1 MSRVKAPLFDLVIL
15 DWDGTVAD
23 STGIIVDAVISA
35 AEGAGVMPP
44 PRALILKTLGL
55 GLNQLLI
62 KLFPHLSRDLLE
74 KVASGYRS
82 HYHANEGNS
91 YLFDGVRKGIKRLHQ
106 HQCKLAVATGKSRKG
121 LNFALQHTE
130 LDRYFITTKTV
141 DECFSKPHPHM
152 IEAILEETMIP
163 ASRAVIVGDTH
174 YDLEMGKNAH
184 IQTIAVTYGA
194 QPKDVL
200 LSFEPLACFDSFT
213 EVVDFLLS

>member
-1 MSRVKAPLFDLVIL
+1 MKRPRFDLVIL

-35 AEGAGVMPP
+35 AERANIKSP

-62 KLFPHLSRDLLE
+62 KLFPHLSREMLE
-74 KVASGYRS
+74 KVAEGYRL

-91 YLFDGVRKGIKRLHQ
+91 YLFEGVKEGIQRLYQ

-130 LDRYFITTKTV
+130 LNRYFFTTKTV

-152 IEAILEETMIP
+152 IESIIEESDIP
-163 ASRAVIVGDTH
+163 KERAVIVGDTH
-174 YDLEMGKNAH
+174 YDIEMGKNAN
-184 IQTIAVTYGA
+184 IETIAVTYGA
-194 QPKDVL
+194 QPRDILMEFK
-200 LSFEPLACFDSFT
+200 PLACFDSFVD
-213 EVVDFLLS
+213 VVDFLLPQ

>member
-1 MSRVKAPLFDLVIL
+1 MSSPRFDLVIL

-35 AEGAGVMPP
+35 AERAGVVPP

-62 KLFPHLSRDLLE
+62 KLFPHLSEDLLE
-74 KVASGYRS
+74 KVAEGYRS

-91 YLFDGVRKGIKRLHQ
+91 YLFDGVKDGVERLYQ
-106 HQCKLAVATGKSRKG
+106 HKCKLAVATGKSRKG

-130 LDRYFITTKTV
+130 LDRYFYTTKTV

-184 IQTIAVTYGA
+184 IKSIAVTYGA

-200 LSFEPLACFDSFT
+200 LSFEPLACFDTFT
-213 EVVDFLLS
+213 EVVDFLLP